1 MSQPPAPAGV
11 DEAAPAGF
19 DPAAPYRLHPQAELR
34 DEAFGALAYHFGT
47 RTLSFL
53 KAPALVD
60 VVKALADS
68 PSVHAAVEACKV
80 PGAQRPAILRA
91 LSGLEASE
99 MIQRRPAPEGATQ

>member
-1 MSQPPAPAGV
+1 MRRLLSQPPAGSAAGST
-11 DEAAPAGF
+11 PAGF

-47 RTLSFL
+47 RNLSFL

-60 VVKALADS
+60 VVKALADN
-68 PSVHAAVEACKV
+68 PSVHAAVEACEV

-91 LSGLEASE
+91 LSGLEASQ
-99 MIQRRPAPEGATQ
+99 MIQRR